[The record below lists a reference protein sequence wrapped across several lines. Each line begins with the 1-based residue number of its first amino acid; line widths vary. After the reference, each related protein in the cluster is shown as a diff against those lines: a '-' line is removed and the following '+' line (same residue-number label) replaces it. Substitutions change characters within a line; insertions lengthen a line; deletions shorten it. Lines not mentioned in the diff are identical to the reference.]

1 MKNLFFVF
9 LFLNICGR
17 VSGQPADIQSVS
29 IPESV
34 SEIILLDP
42 VINLYQAG
50 EFFISGQPRDSVY
63 IELKKSGLGLVI
75 NIRTP
80 QEIEALKMEG
90 FDEQAFLDS
99 LGIAYIN
106 IPIGGGAGFTR
117 EAIVRIDEAIQK
129 HSGKMLIHCRTA
141 NRATMAWV
149 AWLINYRDMPVNDAF
164 ALGRKMQLNLE
175 MEYLLGFE
183 LTYEKK
189 E

>member
-1 MKNLFFVF
+1 MTKVFFVLLLVSCSQTF
-9 LFLNICGR
+9 AQNLNSER
-17 VSGQPADIQSVS
+17 LM
-29 IPESV
+29 IPEKE

-50 EFFISGQPRDSVY
+50 EFFISGQPYDSVY

-75 NIRTP
+75 NVRTP

-90 FDEQAFLDS
+90 FDENEFLAS
-99 LGIAYIN
+99 LGISFIN
-106 IPIGGGAGFTR
+106 IPIGGSAGFTK
-117 EAIVRIDEAIQK
+117 EAIEKINEAIQR
-129 HSGKMLIHCRTA
+129 HSGKVMIHCRTS

-149 AWLINYRDMPVNDAF
+149 AWLINYRDMSVNDAF

-175 MEYLLGFE
+175 MEDLLGYE

-189 E
+189 